1 MTTERRKSP
10 RRIVERIERTGGWG
24 NVRYHHHLA
33 CGHIEIRPRA
43 SKAPKLACA
52 WCLRTA
58 QRDPELRLPSVVDN
72 QPTVVTDIDG
82 SLSRDEVEIEGI
94 RAMLA
99 RVLVIP
105 GDAIDMVVTDVGNS
119 LVIQSAVVFLSAD
132 DARRI
137 AEQP

>member
-10 RRIVERIERTGGWG
+10 RRTVERIERTGGWG
-24 NVRYHHHLA
+24 KVRYHHHLA

-52 WCLRTA
+52 WCLRVA

-72 QPTVVTDIDG
+72 QLTVAVDIDG

-99 RVLVIP
+99 RVLAIP
-105 GDAIDMVVTDVGNS
+105 GDAIDMVVTDVDNS
-119 LVIQSAVVFLSAD
+119 LIIQSAVVFLSAD
-132 DARRI
+132 DVRRI
-137 AEQP
+137 AGKS

>member
-10 RRIVERIERTGGWG
+10 RRAVEQIERTGGWG

-33 CGHIEIRPRA
+33 CGHIEVRPRA

-52 WCLRTA
+52 WCLRAA
-58 QRDPELRLPSVVDN
+58 QRDPELRLPSVVDK
-72 QPTVVTDIDG
+72 QLTVIADIDE

-94 RAMLA
+94 RARLA
-99 RVLVIP
+99 RVLAIP

-119 LVIQSAVVFLSAD
+119 LIIQSAVVFLSAD
-132 DARRI
+132 DVRRI
-137 AEQP
+137 AGKS